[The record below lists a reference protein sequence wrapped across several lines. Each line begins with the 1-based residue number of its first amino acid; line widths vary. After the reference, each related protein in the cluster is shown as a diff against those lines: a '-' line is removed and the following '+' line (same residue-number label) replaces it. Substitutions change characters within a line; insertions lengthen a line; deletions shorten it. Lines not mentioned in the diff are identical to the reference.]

1 MSDSPE
7 YIALLREG
15 ALAAHL
21 LGSGVTDLRRVHTG
35 NPGAFSSTLFSLS
48 LGFERAGK
56 LAFIVDHCIEKDT
69 FPTDAQLRQLH
80 HDINTLFRA
89 VVEIAENRFRKN
101 ECPPVPNEPIHIAI
115 IEALSEFAKATRYHN
130 LDLLVG
136 GKSASMLSPETT
148 WAEKVGKEILKRHYI
163 PEKRRSDAAF
173 ASSVTN
179 ALPGHSIIRVLGQRD
194 QFMQSMAEVI
204 MHEQQLEIIQRFA
217 QFYTLQIIRF
227 FAMTLGHLQSL
238 VHGKTMEAIP
248 YFSELFAVF
257 YNDDTYFKRR
267 KTWV

>member
-7 YIALLREG
+7 HIALLREG

-21 LGSGVTDLRRVHTG
+21 LGSGVTGLRKVNTG

-48 LGFERAGK
+48 IGFERAGK
-56 LAFIVDHCIEKDT
+56 LVFIVDHCIETDK

-80 HDINTLFRA
+80 HDISTLFGT
-89 VVEIAENRFRKN
+89 VVGIAENRFGKN
-101 ECPPVPNEPIHIAI
+101 DCPAVPNDPIHIAI

-136 GKSASMLSPETT
+136 GKSASMLSPEKT
-148 WAEKVGKEILKRHYI
+148 WAEKVGREILKRHYR
-163 PEKRRSDAAF
+163 PEKQSADAAF
-173 ASSVTN
+173 ASHVGRAFAS
-179 ALPGHSIIRVLGQRD
+179 HSTVRILGQGE
-194 QFMQSMAEVI
+194 QFIQSMDEVI
-204 MHEQQLEIIQRFA
+204 IHEQQLEIIQRFA

-227 FAMTLGHLQSL
+227 FAMTLGRLQSL
-238 VHGKTMEAIP
+238 AHGKTMEAIP

-257 YNDDTYFKRR
+257 YNNDAYFKRR